1 MTARTFIILAMV
13 IVVSKIEAAATLR
26 GFVLANGLS
35 GRPMENVQVI
45 PSEGNP
51 TNTGAD
57 GKFTFIF
64 PNKNPGDT
72 VKLFPKKEGYE
83 VVNDVQMELA
93 LPAHPDERLAMIV
106 LCKEGD
112 REEMASLFYG
122 LKLRAAADETLRK
135 KIEEAPN
142 ASAAK
147 LAKQEGDQ
155 AKAAAEKGA
164 EWLAKQQPGGGS
176 ELYQTAMRLFLD

>member
-64 PNKNPGDT
+64 PNKE
-72 VKLFPKKEGYE
+72 VYE
-83 VVNDVQMELA
+83 IVNDAQMELVI
-93 LPAHPDERLAMIV
+93 PAHAYEKLAMNV

-112 REEMASLFYG
+112 REEMARLFYG
-122 LKLRAAADETLRK
+122 LK
-135 KIEEAPN
+135 
-142 ASAAK
+142 
-147 LAKQEGDQ
+147 
-155 AKAAAEKGA
+155 
-164 EWLAKQQPGGGS
+164 
-176 ELYQTAMRLFLD
+176 